1 MGFVAVA
8 IILCFSYASCY
19 ANLVRSEDAHVNPEM
34 NGMVAMYHTPR
45 GSYFGSRAKIG
56 IWGSPNQGRFQ
67 ESGASILVTSNEL
80 EDLNA
85 LEAGFHVYPDLYND
99 NNVHF
104 FTHWTK
110 DTDRSTGCYNLKC
123 GGFVPAEGAE
133 LTPGQ
138 AVAPASTYDGDD
150 HYISISLHTDPN
162 SGDWVL
168 FRDDLEKPLFLGHFP
183 KELCPKLNGGAPRMA
198 WTGFVSYPKNEPS
211 PAMGSGHFPLEGERK
226 AAYIKNI
233 KLFDSK
239 ARAHDPYME
248 DLLPVLDRPDCYHLS
263 IVDFVVKDRVYFYYG
278 GPSGCIG

>member
-1 MGFVAVA
+1 MVLF
-8 IILCFSYASCY
+8 
-19 ANLVRSEDAHVNPEM
+19 NLTITNCACKIFFIWRTHVRSTTRATPHFRTCEYAHLSLLM
-34 NGMVAMYHTPR
+34 CCFYQQVAMYHTPR
-45 GSYFGSRAKIG
+45 GWYFSTRAKIG

-80 EDLNA
+80 EGLNA
-85 LEAGFHVYPDLYND
+85 LEAGFHVYPDLYKD

-110 DTDRSTGCYNLKC
+110 DTDRSTGCYNIKC

-138 AVAPASTYDGDD
+138 AVAPASTYDGED

-226 AAYIKNI
+226 AA
-233 KLFDSK
+233 
-239 ARAHDPYME
+239 
-248 DLLPVLDRPDCYHLS
+248 
-263 IVDFVVKDRVYFYYG
+263 
-278 GPSGCIG
+278 